1 MENNDSLRWDRFKA
15 GDVAAVGRLYEA
27 TSDRLFRYGMK
38 LLADEDRVKD
48 CIHDTFLKFL
58 ENKVEIPEGKNVLL
72 YLFTILRNRIVDT
85 IRHDEKM
92 LHIASLELPFHVE
105 FEWNRD
111 EEPSEEDMRERFE
124 ELIAVLSNR
133 QKEAIYLRFYHDMS
147 IDEISA
153 ILGIA
158 HQSASNLI
166 YRALEKIR
174 AAMNMHIFLILFLN
188 GC

>member
-1 MENNDSLRWDRFKA
+1 MKNNDSLIWGQFKA
-15 GDVAAVGRLYEA
+15 GDTAAIGRLYEA
-27 TSDRLFRYGMK
+27 SSDRLFRYGMK
-38 LLADEDRVKD
+38 LLNNEDLVKD

-58 ENKVEIPEGKNVLL
+58 ENKIEIPEGKSALF
-72 YLFTILRNRIVDT
+72 YLFTILRNLIVDT
-85 IRHDEKM
+85 IRRDEKVIN
-92 LHIASLELPFHVE
+92 IAPLELPFHVE

-124 ELIAVLSNR
+124 ELIAVLSDR

-153 ILGIA
+153 ILGITY
-158 HQSASNLI
+158 QSVSNLM

-174 AAMNMHIFLILFLN
+174 ANMNVHTFLILFLN
-188 GC
+188 CC